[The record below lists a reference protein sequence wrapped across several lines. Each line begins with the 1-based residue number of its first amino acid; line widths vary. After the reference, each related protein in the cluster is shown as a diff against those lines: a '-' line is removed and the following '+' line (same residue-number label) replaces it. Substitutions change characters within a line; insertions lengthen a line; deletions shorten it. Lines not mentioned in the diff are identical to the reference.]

1 MKLSCFAVATI
12 LSGLFATSVNFPA
25 KTLAQAR
32 REPFPLVGGVTLG
45 KLEYASFA
53 TSPEPPLEAAIH
65 SAIKRDFPEWSL
77 NNSSPVTYSYVKKD
91 INGDGRADAFVYIN
105 NSIGSGSGGLH
116 VWIFQANSSGY
127 QLVGRFL
134 HTWAL
139 VINARKTS
147 GWNEIL
153 VVPGKINRYPD
164 SFYSTCRFDP
174 NRSVGS
180 GNSDS
185 LLGKYGDCREI
196 QRNAVISGILIRAGN
211 PVGGKPTFRLDP

>member
-1 MKLSCFAVATI
+1 M
-12 LSGLFATSVNFPA
+12 
-25 KTLAQAR
+25 
-32 REPFPLVGGVTLG
+32 TLG

-91 INGDGRADAFVYIN
+91 INGDGRADTFVYIN

-196 QRNAVISGILIRAGN
+196 QRNAVISGILISAVN
-211 PVGGKPTFRLDP
+211 PVGGKPAFRLDP

>member
-53 TSPEPPLEAAIH
+53 TSPEQPLEAAIH

-174 NRSVGS
+174 NRSVWS

-196 QRNAVISGILIRAGN
+196 QRNAVISGILISAVN
-211 PVGGKPTFRLDP
+211 PVGGKPAFRLDP

>member
-1 MKLSCFAVATI
+1 MKLSIFAAAA
-12 LSGLFATSVNFPA
+12 LFSVVFAACLIHSSSKTS
-25 KTLAQAR
+25 AQTR
-32 REPFPLVGGVTLG
+32 KEPFPLVGGVTLG
-45 KLEYASFA
+45 NIEYASFA
-53 TSPEPPLEAAIH
+53 VQPERSLETAIRL
-65 SAIKRDFPEWSL
+65 AIRQDFSRFNF

-91 INGDGRADAFVYIN
+91 LNGDGRADAFVYIN

-139 VINARKTS
+139 VINAKKTS
-147 GWNEIL
+147 GWNEVL
-153 VVPGKINRYPD
+153 VVPGRIDRYPD

-196 QRNAVISGILIRAGN
+196 QRNAVISGILIVANPAGQ
-211 PVGGKPTFRLDP
+211 KPAFRLDP

>member
-53 TSPEPPLEAAIH
+53 TSPERPLEAAIH

-91 INGDGRADAFVYIN
+91 INGDGRADDVCLHQQFYWERF
-105 NSIGSGSGGLH
+105 GG
-116 VWIFQANSSGY
+116 FA
-127 QLVGRFL
+127 
-134 HTWAL
+134 
-139 VINARKTS
+139 
-147 GWNEIL
+147 
-153 VVPGKINRYPD
+153 
-164 SFYSTCRFDP
+164 
-174 NRSVGS
+174 
-180 GNSDS
+180 
-185 LLGKYGDCREI
+185 
-196 QRNAVISGILIRAGN
+196 
-211 PVGGKPTFRLDP
+211 RLDFSS